1 MGESIMVRRYRAKL
15 AAERLRE
22 RLQADEAA
30 AEELARF
37 RADWLDRER
46 AAAALGITVR
56 TLKQWGLEGRGPMPV
71 KAGEHR
77 QSRCLWARADIDAF
91 LRDPQGFEAAKRAR
105 EAERGETPEAAT

>member
-30 AEELARF
+30 ADELARF
-37 RADWLDRER
+37 RAEWLDRDR

-56 TLKQWGLEGRGPMPV
+56 TLKQWGLERRGPLPV

-91 LRDPQGFEAAKRAR
+91 LADPVAFEAAKRAHG
-105 EAERGETPEAAT
+105 AEQADSQEETA